1 MKPEC
6 VFFRPSLTKQPPNSK
21 KHFFLN
27 QLHGQSST
35 GRDVTRA
42 GACIF
47 LVIAI
52 LAIAIGYASA
62 FRTGGAPAW
71 APWLLA
77 LGIPAALGAIMVLG
91 AARGSKGI
99 GALKIPILL
108 VFVML
113 GSGFCL
119 ALALPSSEAA
129 SSTLFLGLPLRAAII
144 VYGTGLLPTLI
155 LPIVYALTFETQTLS
170 EGDIAKV
177 RELGDAFRAR
187 GNDSERDD

>member
-1 MKPEC
+1 
-6 VFFRPSLTKQPPNSK
+6 
-21 KHFFLN
+21 
-27 QLHGQSST
+27 
-35 GRDVTRA
+35 
-42 GACIF
+42 
-47 LVIAI
+47 
-52 LAIAIGYASA
+52 
-62 FRTGGAPAW
+62 
-71 APWLLA
+71 
-77 LGIPAALGAIMVLG
+77 MVLG

-119 ALALPSSEAA
+119 ALALPPSEARNA
-129 SSTLFLGLPLRAAII
+129 ALFLGLPLRAAII

-177 RELGDAFRAR
+177 RELGEAYRAR
-187 GNDSERDD
+187 TNEGARDA